1 MTGLHINVFLTIRPR
16 TEMVTEYRKTS
27 GMESSMV

>member
-16 TEMVTEYRKTS
+16 TEMVTEYRKTP